1 MSFSGYVVNGL
12 EPDTR
17 YKFYAVSLTDAGPSY
32 ENSSIVEATTGSA
45 GMLAGHIAGIVIASC
60 VPLVFVIIGAVTCV
74 K

>member
-1 MSFSGYVVNGL
+1 MSLSAYVVDGL

-17 YKFYAVSLTDAGPSY
+17 YAFYAVSLTVAGPSY
-32 ENSSIVEATTGSA
+32 EHSSIVEATTGSA

-60 VPLVFVIIGAVTCV
+60 VPLVFVIIGAVTCI